1 MTGLDRRSVLQMG
14 AAAAMAGAVG
24 LPSDAALAQE
34 ADVIRIGIAAG
45 RPRHSDPNQTT
56 QGSDNWATEQAYE
69 QLVRPEDGVFAV
81 KPEEYVPTLA
91 TSWSVSDDAKTWTFK
106 LRQGVQFHKGFG
118 EMTSEDVVY
127 SYKRAMT
134 SGTNTTVMANVADV
148 VADGP
153 YAVIIKLKS
162 PDVMFLGSIAFSN
175 NTSIVSKKAAEKMGE
190 AFTTDAVGTG
200 PYELTKFDPNGGVY
214 LKRHEGY
221 WGQKAKIA
229 NVECLYIADTTARTL
244 ALLSG
249 KIDMM
254 EAVRAPGWVQSMLQ
268 RDPTL
273 KMDMTAPGSFNTLH
287 INMTRP
293 PFDKLKVRQALLH
306 AIDRKAVAEAL
317 APMGGVLANLQ
328 PANFPAGF
336 TAEQLPP
343 ELRYEYDPKK
353 AKALLAEAGFPN
365 GFSFVALCSKREDYA
380 STMLIVQEQIRQ
392 AGFNMDLKIGD
403 HTAYHADNRSDKNT
417 LAMHSSSYP
426 PIPTQVYLQQL
437 AKASEVKS
445 DGNGGINYS
454 HYGVVMPG
462 IDDLLDKALNATN
475 FKDYEDACRKIELQV
490 LRDLPLIGLS
500 TLSFTVARRGNID
513 LGYPVKGG
521 YARWRFHRATK
532 KV

>member
-1 MTGLDRRSVLQMG
+1 MDRRDVLQLG
-14 AAAAMAGAVG
+14 SAAALAGLAG
-24 LPSDAALAQE
+24 LKPANAQE

-45 RPRHSDPNQTT
+45 KPRHSDPNLTT

-69 QLVRPEDGVFAV
+69 QLVRPEDGTFAV
-81 KPEEYVPTLA
+81 KPEDNIPTLA
-91 TSWSVSDDAKTWTFK
+91 TSWTFSPDARTWTFK
-106 LRQGVQFHKGFG
+106 LRQGVQFHKDFG
-118 EMTSEDVVY
+118 EMTSDDVVY
-127 SYKRAMT
+127 SFQRAMKG
-134 SGTNTTVMANVADV
+134 GTNTTIMENVAEV
-148 VADGP
+148 TANGP
-153 YAVIIKLKS
+153 YEVTIRLKN
-162 PDVMFLGSIAFSN
+162 PDALFLGTTAFNN

-190 AFTTDAVGTG
+190 AFATDAVGTG
-200 PYELTKFDPNGGVY
+200 PYELVKFDPNGAII
-214 LKRHEGY
+214 LKRHEKY
-221 WGQKAKIA
+221 WGQKAKIGT
-229 NVECLYIADTTARTL
+229 VECLYIADTTARTL

-268 RDPTL
+268 RDKTL

-287 INMTRP
+287 VNLTRP
-293 PFDKLKVRQALLH
+293 PFDNLKVRQALMH

-336 TAEQLPP
+336 KAEDLPA
-343 ELRYEYDPKK
+343 ELRYPHDPKK
-353 AKALLAEAGFPN
+353 ARALLAEAGHPN
-365 GFSFVALCSKREDYA
+365 GISFVALCSKREDYA
-380 STMLIVQEQIRQ
+380 STMLIVQEQLRA

-426 PIPTQVYLQQL
+426 PIPTQLYFQQL
-437 AKASEVKS
+437 AKDSEVKA
-445 DGNGGINYS
+445 DGKGGTNYS
-454 HYGVVMPG
+454 HYGVAMPG
-462 IDDLLDKALNATN
+462 IDDLLAKALNATN
-475 FKDYEDACRKIELQV
+475 FAEYDKICRQIELQV

-500 TLSFTVARRGNID
+500 TLSFTVARRASID
-513 LGYPVKGG
+513 LGYEVKGG

>member
-1 MTGLDRRSVLQMG
+1 MIRLDRRSVMKLG
-14 AAAAMAGAVG
+14 AAAAAASAAGLG
-24 LPSDAALAQE
+24 PAAAQDK
-34 ADVIRIGIAAG
+34 DVLRIGIAAG
-45 RPRHSDPNQTT
+45 KPRHSDPNLTT

-69 QLVRPEDGVFAV
+69 QLVRPEDGTFAL

-91 TSWSVSDDAKTWTFK
+91 TRWTVSEDAKLWRFQ
-106 LRQGVQFHKGFG
+106 LREGVQFHKGFG
-118 EMTSEDVVY
+118 EMTSDDVVY
-127 SYKRAMT
+127 SFQRAIK
-134 SGTNTTVMANVADV
+134 SGTNTTIMANVAEV
-148 VADGP
+148 VAEGP
-153 YAVIIKLKS
+153 YAVTIRLKS
-162 PDVMFLGSIAFSN
+162 PDANFLGTTAFLN
-175 NTSIVSKKAAEKMGE
+175 NTSIVSRKAAEKMGE
-190 AFTTDAVGTG
+190 AFATDAVGTG
-200 PYELTKFDPNGGVY
+200 PYELVKFDPNAGMFM
-214 LKRHEGY
+214 KRHEGY

-229 NVECLYIADTTARTL
+229 NVECVYIADTTARTL

-287 INMTRP
+287 VNLTRP
-293 PFDKLKVRQALLH
+293 PFDKLKVRQALIH
-306 AIDRKAVAEAL
+306 GIDRKAVAEAL

-328 PANFPAGF
+328 PANFPGGF
-336 TAEQLPP
+336 KSEDLPE
-343 ELRYEYDPKK
+343 ELRYPYDPKK
-353 AKALLAEAGFPN
+353 SKALLAEAGFPN
-365 GFSFVALCSKREDYA
+365 GISFTALCSKREDYA
-380 STMLIVQEQIRQ
+380 STMLIVQEQLRL

-426 PIPTQVYLQQL
+426 PIPTQLYFQQL
-437 AKASEVKS
+437 ASASEVKS
-445 DGNGGINYS
+445 DGNGGGNYS

-462 IDDLLDKALNATN
+462 IDALLDKAIASTS
-475 FKDYEDACRKIELQV
+475 FKEYDAICRQIELQV

-500 TLSFTVARRGNID
+500 TLSFTVARRGSVD

-532 KV
+532 TA